1 MELSPRQK
9 TARLA
14 VALAVLAALALGTAW
29 GDDDNFPFGPFRMY
43 SVRNDPN
50 GTVKET
56 RIRGTS
62 IDGRELRI
70 PFRAFG
76 LRRPEVDRQLWWFA
90 DDDRL
95 AEIMVQSYENSGS
108 RPALSEL
115 RIIRE
120 VHQLRGGRPVG
131 SFEMTLGVWRA
142 GD

>member
-1 MELSPRQK
+1 MDLSPRQK
-9 TARLA
+9 TARVA
-14 VALAVLAALALGTAW
+14 VALGVLIALAFGTAW

-56 RIRGTS
+56 RIRGIS
-62 IDGRELRI
+62 SDGRELRI

-90 DDDRL
+90 DDDWL
-95 AEIMVQSYENSGS
+95 AGILVQAYENRGG
-108 RPALSEL
+108 RPPLREL
-115 RIIRE
+115 KIVRE
-120 VHQLRGGRPVG
+120 VHQLENGRPAG
-131 SFEMTLGVWRA
+131 SLETTLGVWRI